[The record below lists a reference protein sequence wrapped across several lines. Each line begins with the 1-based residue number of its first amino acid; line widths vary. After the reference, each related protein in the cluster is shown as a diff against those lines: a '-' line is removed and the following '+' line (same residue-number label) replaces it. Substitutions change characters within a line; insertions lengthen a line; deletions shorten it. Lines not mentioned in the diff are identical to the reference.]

1 MSGPQCGTYVCH
13 PNQMNVSLPSNL
25 DDEDLTPARAHS
37 RPLSEPTEMTYSIG
51 KIELAQG
58 IRELVDEAGKSGLEV
73 EEMSYD
79 QILRFDKK
87 LTEILDGLPW
97 FYKMD
102 EDSRRKSAP
111 LEKERPYIAWQRSFI
126 HFGFHTRISR
136 LHRPYLAR
144 GYKDPRYAYSR
155 MICLRSA
162 RMVIEMEQQMRQLA
176 SGFNP
181 DSARLWIVVHHV
193 FVATVTLVMDYVS
206 HRDDPQA
213 AERKREILNCYKTL
227 ERSQEDSAIAKRG
240 LAHLKQVMKDWM
252 TKSDNQPGKPAAVSE
267 NEPPRPPAVHDDD
280 MNIPQI
286 QPLNLTSISSTG
298 VKFPKPPA
306 YPFTAVEFPKPPA
319 WPPETP
325 DYTNSMGLD
334 LLQDIWQDP
343 FDFTGM
349 SSDPQWE
356 SLFRDLE
363 SQPGIYS

>member
-1 MSGPQCGTYVCH
+1 
-13 PNQMNVSLPSNL
+13 MNVLPPSNL
-25 DDEDLTPARAHS
+25 DDEDLTPARACS

-51 KIELAQG
+51 KIELAQA

-79 QILRFDKK
+79 QILRFDRRFN
-87 LTEILDGLPW
+87 EILDGLPW

-102 EDSRRKSAP
+102 EASRRKSAP
-111 LEKERPYIAWQRSFI
+111 LEKERPYIAWQRNFI
-126 HFGFHTRISR
+126 HFGFHTRLSR

-144 GYKDPRYAYSR
+144 GYKDPLYSYSR

-193 FVATVTLVMDYVS
+193 FVATVTLVMDYVC

-213 AERKREILNCYKTL
+213 AERKREILKCYKTL

-252 TKSDNQPGKPAAVSE
+252 TKSDKQPDRPAAVPVDDPS
-267 NEPPRPPAVHDDD
+267 RPQAVHDDG
-280 MNIPQI
+280 MQTFFPQAQSLI
-286 QPLNLTSISSTG
+286 TTS
-298 VKFPKPPA
+298 FPSAGDKPQEAPA
-306 YPFTAVEFPKPPA
+306 YSEH
-319 WPPETP
+319 
-325 DYTNSMGLD
+325 TNWMGLD
-334 LLQDIWQDP
+334 LVQDLWQDP
-343 FDFTGM
+343 FDFIGM
-349 SSDPQWE
+349 SNDPQWDV
-356 SLFRDLE
+356 LFRDLE